1 MVILG
6 LTGSIGMGKSTA
18 AAFFRLLGVPVH
30 DSDATV
36 HRLLGQDGQAVA
48 AVESAFPGVRR
59 GKEIDRKRLAERVF
73 GDPAALARL
82 ESILHPRVRQA
93 TLEWLKRQ
101 CRARRS
107 IVVLDIPLLFET
119 GGDRMCDA
127 VVVVSAPAS
136 VQAARV
142 LKRAGMTRAR
152 FKAILATQMPDWEKR
167 RNADFV
173 IQTGGSRRETL
184 RSLSALITVM
194 RRRPGRH
201 WPPRRRPARRS
212 PAKSSFGGT

>member
-18 AAFFRLLGVPVH
+18 AQFFRLLGVPVH

-36 HRLLGQDGQAVA
+36 HHLLGAGGEAVA
-48 AVESAFPGVRR
+48 AVEAAFPGVCR
-59 GKEIDRKRLAERVF
+59 GKEIDRQRLAKRVF
-73 GDPAALARL
+73 GDAAALARL
-82 ESILHPRVRQA
+82 EGILHPRVRRA
-93 TLEWLKRQ
+93 TLEFLERQ

-119 GGDRMCDA
+119 GGERLCDA

-142 LKRAGMTRAR
+142 LKRPGMTRAR
-152 FKAILATQMPDWEKR
+152 FAAILATQMPDREKR
-167 RNADFV
+167 RKADFV
-173 IQTGGSRRETL
+173 VQTGGSRRQTL
-184 RSLSALITVM
+184 RCLSALVRVM

-201 WPPRRRPARRS
+201 WPPRRRPAR
-212 PAKSSFGGT
+212 